1 MTQTQ
6 REEKR
11 REQKREEMRGDEKRK
26 EEKVNQSLPYTV
38 NNNKVTVDD
47 SLA

>member
-6 REEKR
+6 REE
-11 REQKREEMRGDEKRK
+11 REEMRGDEKRK

-38 NNNKVTVDD
+38 NNIKVTVDD

>member
-6 REEKR
+6 REE
-11 REQKREEMRGDEKRK
+11 KREEMRGDEKRK

-38 NNNKVTVDD
+38 NNIKVTVDD